1 MGLKISEEEFRRI
14 MESGKR
20 VDGRAWDELR
30 PIKIRIGVTE
40 RAEGSA
46 LFEMGKT
53 RVLCV
58 VRGPM
63 ECIPSHIADPE
74 RAILDVAYRM
84 ATFSTEERKSPTP
97 SRREIE
103 LSKII
108 REALEPALF
117 LEEYPRMMIKVYCL
131 VLQADA
137 GTRTASINAASLAL
151 AHAGIPMRDLVTSVA
166 VGYCYGKIVV
176 DLCSVED
183 ELCADVPIAMMPS
196 YRKITLLQADHRL
209 PIDRLPEILEIGTK
223 AIDKIYQLQKRALR
237 EMYATTTREI
247 TEGE

>member
-1 MGLKISEEEFRRI
+1 MSEEELRRL
-14 MESGKR
+14 MESGR
-20 VDGRAWDELR
+20 RADGRAWDELR
-30 PIKIRIGVTE
+30 PIRIQVGVTE

-46 LFEMGKT
+46 LFEMGRT

-63 ECIPSHIADPE
+63 ECIPSHMADPE
-74 RAILDVAYRM
+74 KAILDVAYRM
-84 ATFSTEERKSPTP
+84 ATFSTDERKSPTP

-151 AHAGIPMRDLVTSVA
+151 AHAGIPMRDLVSSVA
-166 VGYCYGKIVV
+166 VGYCYGRIVV

-183 ELCADVPIAMMPS
+183 EFCADVPIAMMPA
-196 YRKITLLQADHRL
+196 YNKITLLQADHRL
-209 PIDRLPEILEIGTK
+209 PIDKFPELLEVGRR
-223 AIDKIYQLQKRALR
+223 AVERIYQLQKKALR
-237 EMYATTTREI
+237 DMYVSIAKEAS
-247 TEGE
+247 EGE